1 MKPLFRNIF
10 MLFGIAAIVV
20 MLCTFDTTNINLDT
34 DLPRVVSYLPAVIGV
49 WIFVYA
55 FNAKAFQL
63 IVNTG
68 AADRRLPF
76 RHAYKLTVSGF
87 AFSYI
92 TPFGFG
98 GGPYRVMELSA
109 HIGTTRAMSSVV
121 LYSMMHIFSH
131 ICLWASSVVLFI
143 IFYAEKADSFLW
155 TAFGIFAAVLV
166 FVVYFFYEGYRNG
179 LIVKLYRLLFYIP
192 LAGKYARRFYSRHA
206 GSMEQ
211 IDRNIAYMHRQ
222 RRAFCLAL
230 LCEYLARLVNAF
242 EFYFI
247 FLAFGTP
254 VTPVDAVLVLSFSS
268 LMGNLLFFLP
278 MQMGAREGGLAI
290 VVRIL
295 AGGINPVVGVFA
307 GLFTRVRELVW
318 IFIGVG
324 LVKIGNKRLFREC
337 PTAEAVRSERE
348 KGLPAE
354 ADVHGNAGIAHG
366 RSGMVHGKSCKAHEI
381 SHKAHGNSDKVHGK
395 FDKVEA
401 VIFDYGGTLDTDAR
415 HWAGV
420 LREGYAAAGIDVPE
434 PAFREAYVYGERAL
448 AKSPIVQPGD
458 NFRAVLLKKVEQE
471 IRYLVDGCHWT
482 PAPAARQAA
491 VAAVADYCYGY
502 VVRHLAEVRPV
513 LDRMAARY
521 RLVLVSNFYGNIH
534 AVLRDFQLDAYFDA
548 VVESAVVGVRK
559 PDPAI
564 YRLGVEA
571 AGTAAERIVVVGDSY
586 TKDIVPAKSVGCRA
600 VWLKGESWTEERHD
614 ESLPDAVISR
624 IGELPDLL

>member
-20 MLCTFDTTNINLDT
+20 MLCTFDMTDVNLRT
-34 DLPRVVSYLPAVIGV
+34 DLPRVVAYLPAVIGV

-55 FNAKAFQL
+55 FNARAFQI

-68 AADRRLPF
+68 ASDRRLPF

-98 GGPYRVMELSA
+98 GGPYRVMELAA

-131 ICLWASSVVLFI
+131 ICLWVSSVVLFI
-143 IFYAEKADSFLW
+143 AVYAEKADAFLW

-166 FVVYFFYEGYRNG
+166 FVLYFFYEGYRKG
-179 LIVKLYRLLFYIP
+179 LIVKLYRLLLYIP
-192 LAGKYARRFYSRHA
+192 WAGKYARRFYDRNLE
-206 GSMEQ
+206 SMEQ
-211 IDRNIAYMHRQ
+211 IDRNIAYMHAQ
-222 RRAFCLAL
+222 RRSFYLSL
-230 LCEYLARLVNAF
+230 LYEYLARLVNAL

-254 VTPVDAVLVLSFSS
+254 ITFVDAVLVLAFSS

-278 MQMGAREGGLAI
+278 MQMGAREGGLAL

-295 AGGINPVVGVFA
+295 GGGLNPVVGVFA

-318 IFIGVG
+318 IFIGVS

-337 PTAEAVRSERE
+337 PAAEFECPAAGTGCGDEGKARFDAA
-348 KGLPAE
+348 GLQ
-354 ADVHGNAGIAHG
+354 
-366 RSGMVHGKSCKAHEI
+366 
-381 SHKAHGNSDKVHGK
+381 
-395 FDKVEA
+395 A

-415 HWAGV
+415 HWVGV
-420 LREGYAAAGIDVPE
+420 LREGYEAAGIDVPE
-434 PAFREAYVYGERAL
+434 AVFRDAYVYGERAL
-448 AKSPIVQPGD
+448 AKAPIVQPGD
-458 NFRAVLLKKVEQE
+458 NFRTVLLKKVEQE
-471 IRYLVDGCHWT
+471 TQYLVDGGHWM
-482 PAPAARQAA
+482 PSPAARQAA
-491 VAAVADYCYGY
+491 VAAVADYCNDC
-502 VVRHLAEVRPV
+502 VLRHLAKVRPV
-513 LDRMAARY
+513 LDRLAARY
-521 RLVLVSNFYGNIH
+521 RLVLVSNFYGNIR
-534 AVLRDFQLDAYFDA
+534 AVLSDFRLDHYFDA

-571 AGTAAERIVVVGDSY
+571 AGTEAEHIVVVGDSY

-600 VWLKGESWTEERHD
+600 VWLKGESWTEEQHD
-614 ESLPDAVISR
+614 ESLPDAVIAHLD
-624 IGELPDLL
+624 ELQTLL